1 MPIHSLRGIWEDP
14 AIQRSHQLGEG
25 AVFGIQSHPHY
36 GDCYDITDVRHIHCH
51 SYHACDLFVTEL
63 VDQYR
68 DHDRQKQSDGNRDDG
83 EEQGIFHR
91 SDKPFICPQILE
103 VGQSYEVPV
112 SDSLCEVPVRQTY
125 VREITSGI
133 RLKQITP
140 IRLGARKE
148 YATRF

>member
-1 MPIHSLRGIWEDP
+1 MKGPYLEYRAIHTTEIATILQMCGIYIATRTTP
-14 AIQRSHQLGEG
+14 AT
-25 AVFGIQSHPHY
+25 F
-36 GDCYDITDVRHIHCH
+36 
-51 SYHACDLFVTEL
+51 FVTEL

-125 VREITSGI
+125 VQEITSGI
-133 RLKQITP
+133 RLKQITL